1 MTIATDTPQALEPP
15 HAGERHNPYVGP
27 RAFGVGESLF
37 GRDTETDAL
46 TDLLIAGRIVLLHSQ
61 SGAGK
66 TSLLHANLIPRLK
79 AEGFDVLPTMRLG
92 GVPVGARL
100 DANRYVVSV
109 LDDLQAAGTSEGRH
123 EILAGETIDSY
134 LNKRERPSSNAPEL
148 LIFDQFEELLTLD
161 PTDLDAK
168 REFCRQAGIAL
179 KRRSRWAIFAMRE
192 EFCGA
197 LDPFLDLLPTR
208 LANRYRLQ
216 LLSPEAARASIERP
230 AESEGVTF
238 KAAAVDEL
246 VKDLRQ
252 VLVQVQD
259 NAEPVSKDG
268 PFIEPVQL
276 QVVCRRL
283 WDRLPTD
290 ATVVQPRDETV
301 SDENSAHDVNEA
313 LGEYYADAVARAAR
327 AGACE
332 ERDVRQWIER
342 SLVVN
347 RMRAQA
353 LQGSETA
360 QRVNS
365 AAVKVLE
372 DVYLIRREERRGGIW
387 YELAHDRLVLPL
399 LQNNAQW
406 REESMDEVEKAA
418 ARWVEAGKPDRLLA
432 NPLVA
437 GNTKEYGFN
446 VMNVLTQGSERA
458 RQGRKLS
465 PDVREFLSASRRVMV
480 RQLALIYGIAI
491 LIVLA
496 ILLFQGYRTRH
507 HLEEDRQQAIRARDS
522 LKVFAD
528 SFANLRQTV
537 YQKVWGL
544 DQTSPQLVRQ
554 SVEANKALQ
563 AVATATSPSER
574 GTITIE
580 YFLKRRDPERVEFAL
595 RELGYQVKVQPAR
608 AEDIATN
615 AISFGNG
622 VPLADVRIIA
632 LAVARTG
639 AELRRIC
646 PFRNPA
652 GRPYTVQVL
661 GSESAGRLPP
671 VDLKQLESIADG
683 RFLPC
688 AEGAAAAR

>member
-1 MTIATDTPQALEPP
+1 VTIATDNPQALEPP
-15 HAGERHNPYVGP
+15 RTGERHNPYIGP
-27 RAFGVGESLF
+27 RAFGMGESLF
-37 GRDTETDAL
+37 GRDAETDAL
-46 TDLLIAGRIVLLHSQ
+46 TDLLISGRIVLLHSQ

-92 GVPVGARL
+92 GVPVGAVPNG
-100 DANRYVVSV
+100 NRYVLSV
-109 LDDLQAAGTSEGRH
+109 LDDLEAGRNAQARH
-123 EILAGETIDSY
+123 EVLAGETIDSY
-134 LNKRERPSSNAPEL
+134 LNKRERPSSTPPEL

-179 KRRSRWAIFAMRE
+179 KSRSRWAIFAMRE

-197 LDPFLDLLPTR
+197 LDPFLHLLPTR
-208 LANRYRLQ
+208 LSNRYRLQ

-230 AESEGVTF
+230 AQSEGVTF
-238 KAAAVDEL
+238 QAAAVDEL

-252 VLVQVQD
+252 VQVQVQD

-283 WDRLPTD
+283 WDQLPKG
-290 ATVVQPRDETV
+290 ASVVQPRDESL
-301 SDENSAHDVNEA
+301 SDQNSAHDVNEA
-313 LGEYYADAVARAAR
+313 LGDYYAEAVARAAR
-327 AGACE
+327 EGACE

-353 LQGSETA
+353 LQGSETT
-360 QRVNS
+360 QHVTS

-372 DVYLIRREERRGGIW
+372 DVYLVRREERRGGIW

-406 REESMDEVEKAA
+406 REKSMDEVERAA
-418 ARWVEAGKPDRLLA
+418 MRWVEAGKPDRLLA

-446 VMNVLTQGSERA
+446 VVHVLTQGSERA
-458 RQGRKLS
+458 RQGRALS
-465 PDVREFLSASRRVMV
+465 PDVREFLSASRRVMF
-480 RQLALIYGIAI
+480 RQLALIYGTAI

-496 ILLFQGYRTRH
+496 ILLFQGYRSRR
-507 HLEEDRQQAIRARDS
+507 HLEEDRQQAIKDRDS
-522 LKVFAD
+522 LKVVVD
-528 SFANLRQTV
+528 SLSILSQTV

-544 DQTSPQLVRQ
+544 DKTTPQLVRQ
-554 SVEANKALQ
+554 SVEANRALQ
-563 AVATATSPSER
+563 AVAGATSSSER

-580 YFLKRRDPERVEFAL
+580 YFQKRRDPERVEFAL

-632 LAVARTG
+632 LAVTRTG

-646 PFRNPA
+646 PFKNPD
-652 GRPYTVQVL
+652 GRQYTVQVL
-661 GSESAGRLPP
+661 GSETAAHLPP

-688 AEGAAAAR
+688 VEGSAAAR